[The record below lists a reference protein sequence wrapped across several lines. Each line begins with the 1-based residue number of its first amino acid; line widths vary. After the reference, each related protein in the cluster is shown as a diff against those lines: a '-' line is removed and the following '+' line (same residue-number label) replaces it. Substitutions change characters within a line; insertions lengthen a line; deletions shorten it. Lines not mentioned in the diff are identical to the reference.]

1 MSAAVAAEAG
11 ARDGR
16 KEDAALEVDGLTV
29 RFAVD
34 KSWLNRLRGRAAE
47 LTAVD
52 SVSFAV
58 SQGRS
63 VGIVGESG
71 CGKSTVAK
79 ALVGLVAPTSGTISF
94 AGRELR
100 LRRSRQERR
109 RIQMVFQDPGSSLNP
124 SMTARQALS
133 ELLRVHGMVP
143 GGSVDERC
151 EELLDLVELPARFL
165 DVRPR
170 RLSGGQ
176 RQRIGIARA
185 LALEPDVLIADESV
199 AALDVSVQASVLN
212 LLTDLRRKLNLTL
225 LFISHD
231 LAVIRHVS
239 DEVLVMYLGGI
250 VESGPAE
257 RVFDVPQHPY
267 TKALL
272 ASAPRLRRDLTDLV
286 PLIGEPPSPLDLPSG
301 CRFAGRC
308 PEAFDRC
315 HAERPSLID
324 HAQGCAA
331 CWLVGR
337 G

>member
-1 MSAAVAAEAG
+1 MRGTVDAVVADERQRSATLEAD
-11 ARDGR
+11 R
-16 KEDAALEVDGLTV
+16 LTV
-29 RFAVD
+29 RFDVD
-34 KSWLNRLRGRAAE
+34 KSWLSRLRGRAAE

-58 SQGRS
+58 PHGRS

-79 ALVGLVAPTSGTISF
+79 ALVGLLAPTSGTISF
-94 AGRELR
+94 AGSELG
-100 LRRSRQERR
+100 LRRNREDRR

-133 ELLRVHGMVP
+133 ELLKVHGIVS
-143 GGSVDERC
+143 GDRIDERC

-185 LALEPDVLIADESV
+185 LALEPEVLIADESV

-212 LLTDLRRKLNLTL
+212 LLNGLRRRLDLTL

-239 DEVLVMYLGGI
+239 DEVLVMYLGAI
-250 VESGPAE
+250 VESGSVE
-257 RVFDVPQHPY
+257 RVFDAPAHPY

-272 ASAPRLRRDLTDLV
+272 AAAPRLRRDLPDEV
-286 PLIGEPPSPLDLPSG
+286 PLVGEPPSPLDLPSG

-315 HAERPSLID
+315 HADRPSLID
-324 HAQGCAA
+324 HAHGQAA
-331 CWLVGR
+331 CWLVER
-337 G
+337 R